1 MGAYVYMVRSP
12 KQNVQVNVLG
22 QVREAARL
30 CYLFKPW
37 GMSFGE
43 PDRNK
48 PYWAVAARMEN
59 LWKASGKAVSFIVSC
74 DKDKGPKPG
83 DAVRSWKPGWIT
95 VVDEP
100 DFGGTAYIGT
110 LTEKVDGVWQVKPY
124 EPTLGQLDLAY
135 NQGVGAVRQKPYSA
149 PRNPFDEELQPALHE
164 KWEAGAISA
173 GICDIYT
180 NGVLNQDQR

>member
-1 MGAYVYMVRSP
+1 MGAYIYMVRSP
-12 KQNVQVNVLG
+12 KQNVRVNILG
-22 QVREAARL
+22 SNRDAARL
-30 CYLFKPW
+30 CFLYKPW

-43 PDRNK
+43 PDRNA
-48 PYWAVAARMEN
+48 PFNALAARMEN
-59 LWKASGKAVSFIVSC
+59 LWKASATVSFVVVC

-100 DFGGTAYIGT
+100 DYGGTAYIGR
-110 LTEKVDGVWQVKPY
+110 LTEKVAGVWQVEAY
-124 EPTLGQLDLAY
+124 QPTPSQLEIAY
-135 NQGVGAVRQKPYSA
+135 NQGVNAVRQKPCSP
-149 PRNPFDEELQPALHE
+149 PRNPFDEELQPSLHE

-173 GICDIYT
+173 GICEIYT

>member
-1 MGAYVYMVRSP
+1 MGAYIYMVRSP
-12 KQNVQVNVLG
+12 KQNVRVNVLG

-30 CYLFKPW
+30 CYLYKPW
-37 GMSFGE
+37 GIHFGE
-43 PDRNK
+43 PDRNA
-48 PYWAVAARMEN
+48 PYNAVAARMEKS
-59 LWKASGKAVSFIVSC
+59 WAGKTVSFVVVC

-95 VVDEP
+95 VVDDP
-100 DFGGTAYIGT
+100 DYGGTAYIGT

-135 NQGVGAVRQKPYSA
+135 NQGVGAVRQRPYSA

-180 NGVLNQDQR
+180 NGVLDAQYQ